1 MTNNSGFSLIEL
13 VIVVAIAGIL
23 TGVGVV
29 VLRPGRFAV
38 NQAAQ
43 TFSSAVTQ
51 TRFEAIKSNRT
62 AEMTVST
69 DGFGSYQI
77 CVDENDDGTCDAG
90 EVVEALAFGTGDY
103 GQVALTAS
111 TLSNNR
117 IRFDRRGI
125 PMEAISGK
133 TVTLSQRSGSFDRV
147 IALSSTGRTEIQ

>member
-1 MTNNSGFSLIEL
+1 M
-13 VIVVAIAGIL
+13 
-23 TGVGVV
+23 GVGVV
-29 VLRPGRFAV
+29 ALRPGRFAV

-43 TFSSAVTQ
+43 TVSSAITQ

-62 AEMTVST
+62 AELAIST
-69 DGFGSYQI
+69 SGFGSYQI
-77 CVDENDDGTCDAG
+77 CVDENDDGTCDSA
-90 EVVEALAFGTGDY
+90 EVIETLAFGTGDY

-133 TVTLSQRSGSFDRV
+133 TLTLSQRTGSHDRV
-147 IALSSTGRTEIQ
+147 ITLNSTGRTEIQ